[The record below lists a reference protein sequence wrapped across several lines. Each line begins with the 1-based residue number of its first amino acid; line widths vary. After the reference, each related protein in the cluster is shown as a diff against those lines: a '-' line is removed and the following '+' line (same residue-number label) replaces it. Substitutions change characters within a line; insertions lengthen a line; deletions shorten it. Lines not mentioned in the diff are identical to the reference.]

1 MRVLLLLG
9 LLAGLPAHAE
19 IFVCEDGGRK
29 TFSQQPC
36 GKDARGVALNNE
48 VSRITLPRYLNANSA
63 AKLCGVM
70 AGAWEMVAADQRR
83 EDGGN
88 MDQQRLVSYLRER
101 ISNYNAIIRLNPD
114 LGAAL
119 EAAADRLL
127 SQVSDRPES
136 TPDSQARFQS
146 ACVTDVMYTVR

>member
-36 GKDARGVALNNE
+36 GKDAKAVALNNE

-88 MDQQRLVSYLRER
+88 IDRQRLVTYLRDR
-101 ISNYNAIIRLNPD
+101 ISNYNAIIRLNPG
-114 LGAAL
+114 LGEAL
-119 EAAADRLL
+119 ESAADSLL
-127 SQVSDRPES
+127 SHVSDHPEAS
-136 TPDSQARFQS
+136 PDAKARFLS
-146 ACVTDVMYTVR
+146 GCTSDVL